1 MVYTNDKA
9 VFKRTDGDIHTQTEV
24 IVVPKENVEIRKMTL
39 GNAGDSSCDIEVTS
53 YFEAVM
59 TTQNEDIAHPA
70 FHKLFKETEILK
82 DINGI
87 IATNRPRSSS
97 DKKLWTANFAVVEGE
112 TMGDMQFETDRMQF
126 IGRNRDLGAPAA
138 MDDDHL
144 LSGTDGT
151 VLDPVMSM
159 RLKGR
164 ILPGK
169 SLQISYVTAFSES
182 REDLLILIEKYS
194 QNEFID
200 RGFTLAHTS
209 GHLEAAYLD
218 IEPSQLE
225 IYQNMTAS
233 ILFNS
238 PSRRKFQEIDRKE
251 YIGAVFTMALRHIR
265 RRSCCIAGH
274 KQYRWD

>member
-1 MVYTNDKA
+1 MKSENDFGKC
-9 VFKRTDGDIHTQTEV
+9 RRQ
-24 IVVPKENVEIRKMTL
+24 P
-39 GNAGDSSCDIEVTS
+39 CDIEVTS
-53 YFEAVM
+53 YLEAVM

-97 DKKLWTANFAVVEGE
+97 DEKLWTANFAVVEGE
-112 TMGDMQFETDRMQF
+112 PIGDMQFETDRMQF
-126 IGRNRDLGAPAA
+126 VGRNRDLGAPAA

-182 REDLLILIEKYS
+182 REYLLILIEKYS

-200 RGFTLAHTS
+200 RAFTLAHTS

-225 IYQNMTAS
+225 IYQNMTSS

-238 PSRRKFQEIDRKE
+238 PSRRKFQELIEKNTLGSLH
-251 YIGAVFTMALRHIR
+251 YGASAFPETILLY
-265 RRSCCIAGH
+265 CLL
-274 KQYRWD
+274 